1 MKADQHDQHDQHD
14 RRDQHDR
21 HDRRDRSGR
30 GPRTPA
36 PSRTAAAL
44 ACATALALLAACGSG
59 GDGRGSG
66 GGPDGRKAPATSGD
80 HSTSPTPRDAP
91 GSRPATAVTT
101 PTATAPVPR
110 GKGSELP
117 DDINGD
123 GYPELALPLSANEED
138 AMPSLLAFV
147 HGSSG
152 GLNPATRTVL
162 TGEDLGL
169 PTRGDADAPTLA
181 PATVATADLD
191 GDGYADLVTPVS
203 EPLGE
208 ADADRL
214 HTTVRTVPYVT
225 WGRADGPRRGARAT
239 RVPLSGPDDSMD
251 GSRPTVGDF
260 NGDGHHDLA
269 TIRDDRVSFL
279 VLYGPFG
286 RDGRAARAV
295 PYRTPLDSDNSSG
308 QIDRLF
314 ADTIDGDRPTDL
326 VVHAMD
332 DNGQS
337 ASVLLTA
344 GPDGLAR
351 TGPTLRE
358 GNAIAFGDFDG
369 DGLRDV
375 AVGDTGTRNNE
386 PGYETEAPEVDHT
399 LTVYTRKRLEDAPLK
414 ETPTIRGIKIP
425 DMEGALAAADTDG
438 DGTDELAVPLA
449 SGGVEIITVRPDSP
463 GDIARRRTLS
473 RTVPA
478 RVDGEKIPKQRRA
491 ARLHGAGDFDHD
503 GKDEIVL
510 AWGRAPGFALSGHR
524 PEWWWIIEGTA
535 DRTAFTSEPFAT
547 DAR

>member
-1 MKADQHDQHDQHD
+1 MKT
-14 RRDQHDR
+14 DR
-21 HDRRDRSGR
+21 HDRG
-30 GPRTPA
+30 GPRRRPGRRTRPPA
-36 PSRTAAAL
+36 PRRTAAAV

-59 GDGRGSG
+59 GDGQGD
-66 GGPDGRKAPATSGD
+66 PDGRKTPARSGD
-80 HSTSPTPRDAP
+80 PTTSPTPRDAP
-91 GSRPATAVTT
+91 GSRPAAPVTT
-101 PTATAPVPR
+101 PTATAPVPQ

-123 GYPELALPLSANEED
+123 GYPELGFPLFANQD
-138 AMPSLLAFV
+138 DVGPSLLAFV

-169 PTRGDADAPTLA
+169 PTRGDADAPPLA

-203 EPLGE
+203 EPLSE
-208 ADADRL
+208 AEADRL
-214 HTTVRTVPYVT
+214 HTTVRTVPYIT
-225 WGRADGPRRGARAT
+225 WGRADGPRRGPRAT

-251 GSRPTVGDF
+251 RPRPTVGDF

-269 TIRDDRVSFL
+269 MIRDDRVSFL

-295 PYRTPLDSDNSSG
+295 PYRTPLGSDNSSG

-326 VVHAMD
+326 VVHAMND
-332 DNGQS
+332 DGQS

-351 TGPTLRE
+351 NGPTLRE

-375 AVGDTGTRNNE
+375 AVGDTGTRNDE
-386 PGYETEAPEVDHT
+386 PGHETEAPDVDHM
-399 LTVYTRKRLEDAPLK
+399 LTVYTRKRLKNAPLRN
-414 ETPTIRGIKIP
+414 TPTTIPGIRIP
-425 DMEGALAAADTDG
+425 DMDGALAAADTDG

-449 SGGVEIITVRPDSP
+449 SGGVEILTVQPDSP
-463 GDIARRRTLS
+463 GDIAHRRTLT

-478 RVDGEKIPKQRRA
+478 RVDGEKIPKDRRS
-491 ARLHGAGDFDHD
+491 ARLHGTGDFDHD

-510 AWGRAPGFALSGHR
+510 AWGRAPVFALSGQR

-535 DRTAFTSEPFAT
+535 DRTAFTSEPFAA